1 MPHRYSCALALAT
14 ALLTSTLALAQEHS
28 TARVWNE
35 ALLGAIREDFAR
47 PTVHARNLYHLSL
60 AAHEVYAT
68 YDERGGA
75 QHLLLGRTLGP
86 YTAAFEGVD
95 RPADRAAALREAIS
109 YASYRL
115 LRYRF
120 RNSPGRAATFARLD
134 SLMGALGYPTDAASV
149 DYAADGPA
157 ALGNYIGREI
167 IEYGRVDGSNDDGDY
182 GNLGYAP
189 VNDPLLVD
197 QPGNPDIEDPDRWQP
212 LSLTERVDQ
221 AGNPLPAGAQDF
233 LGPEWGWVVPFALD
247 EADAEEYERDGVV
260 YTVYHDPGPPP
271 LITDDRTRERY
282 QRGFELVARWSGLL
296 DPADGVVWDVSPGAR
311 GRFVDPL
318 PDPAGYYDY
327 YAEYEGGD
335 STGGLR
341 QNPVTGE
348 PYAPQL
354 VPRGDF
360 ARILA
365 EYWAD
370 GPESETP
377 PGHWFTILNYV
388 LDQPS
393 FSRRWRGQGP
403 ELDPLQYDIRAYL
416 TLGGA
421 VHDAAIATWSVKGRY
436 DYLRPVSALRYMAE
450 RGQRSDPALPNY
462 HPHGFA
468 LEEGYVEL
476 IEGGD
481 PLAGIAGEHV
491 GEVKIWAWRGP
502 AFVDDPESDVA
513 GVGWIRAKEWWPYQ
527 QPTFV
532 SPPFA
537 GYVSGHST
545 FSRAAADVLTDI
557 TGSPYFPGGIGRF
570 VAPAGEFLKFED
582 GPSET
587 IELQWASYRDAADES
602 GLSRIFGGIHPP
614 CDDIPG
620 RRIGGLV
627 AGNALARA
635 NAVFDAT
642 APQLTAR
649 SSRDLLT
656 EADVGVEGATI
667 ELAFSEPI
675 DSASFGWSLPDDL
688 PEGLLDVVR
697 EGWVDGLA
705 RTTYEIELAV
715 QPLGGE
721 RYNGVFVEV
730 DARDLT
736 GNLVLDGRQRPRAP
750 GVQPR
755 QRTRPRR

>member
-1 MPHRYSCALALAT
+1 MTLKRDRRHR
-14 ALLTSTLALAQEHS
+14 
-28 TARVWNE
+28 
-35 ALLGAIREDFAR
+35 D
-47 PTVHARNLYHLSL
+47 
-60 AAHEVYAT
+60 
-68 YDERGGA
+68 
-75 QHLLLGRTLGP
+75 
-86 YTAAFEGVD
+86 
-95 RPADRAAALREAIS
+95 
-109 YASYRL
+109 
-115 LRYRF
+115 
-120 RNSPGRAATFARLD
+120 
-134 SLMGALGYPTDAASV
+134 
-149 DYAADGPA
+149 
-157 ALGNYIGREI
+157 
-167 IEYGRVDGSNDDGDY
+167 
-182 GNLGYAP
+182 
-189 VNDPLLVD
+189 
-197 QPGNPDIEDPDRWQP
+197 
-212 LSLTERVDQ
+212 
-221 AGNPLPAGAQDF
+221 
-233 LGPEWGWVVPFALD
+233 
-247 EADAEEYERDGVV
+247 
-260 YTVYHDPGPPP
+260 
-271 LITDDRTRERY
+271 
-282 QRGFELVARWSGLL
+282 
-296 DPADGVVWDVSPGAR
+296 
-311 GRFVDPL
+311 
-318 PDPAGYYDY
+318 
-327 YAEYEGGD
+327 
-335 STGGLR
+335 
-341 QNPVTGE
+341 
-348 PYAPQL
+348 
-354 VPRGDF
+354 
-360 ARILA
+360 
-365 EYWAD
+365 
-370 GPESETP
+370 
-377 PGHWFTILNYV
+377 
-388 LDQPS
+388 
-393 FSRRWRGQGP
+393 
-403 ELDPLQYDIRAYL
+403 L

-736 GNLVLDGRQRPRAP
+736 GNLVLDGRTAGLFGLGEGANAVGVSAAHEQGQATWVAAPNPARGSFRLLGRAASPIDVTLVDATGRVVRRWRGLTNGEPLSTAGVRP
-750 GVQPR
+750 GVYGLRMVEAGGRSSQA
-755 QRTRPRR
+755 TLVLTD